1 MIDLHQLHRRSVH
14 FNHGNQHPST
24 RTVRCNDYLLVADCL
39 RQVVDLEGNVR
50 NGLHQVWIRRVV
62 PVSLPLNAEWVV
74 LVITYRHLQVRQWNL
89 ASEICGR
96 RYPYVVIL
104 HYSTLAHTVDGPV
117 VSRYTKLPLLRGI
130 WSAES
135 GSESAAILHN
145 PVLSAAP
152 GPALERP
159 RS

>member
-24 RTVRCNDYLLVADCL
+24 RTARRNHYLLVADCL

-96 RYPYVVIL
+96 RYPYVVVL
-104 HYSTLAHTVDGPV
+104 HYSTLAHTVDGPRRFSLHKATSAV
-117 VSRYTKLPLLRGI
+117 EDTREVSFF
-130 WSAES
+130 S
-135 GSESAAILHN
+135 G
-145 PVLSAAP
+145 VLSSTSP
-152 GPALERP
+152 HT
-159 RS
+159 SC

>member
-24 RTVRCNDYLLVADCL
+24 RTVRRNDYLLVADRL

-74 LVITYRHLQVRQWNL
+74 LMITYRHLQVRQWNL

-96 RYPYVVIL
+96 RYPDVVVL
-104 HYSTLAHTVDGPV
+104 HYRSLLTPLTAPSFLGPHKATTFE
-117 VSRYTKLPLLRGI
+117 RYMERRVPLQ
-130 WSAES
+130 
-135 GSESAAILHN
+135 SAAILHN